1 MVERGWGDSGGVV
14 CVRSMMGDGRWPD
27 RERGREEVF
36 ADIRVGE
43 RERGVK
49 VVGGRERDG
58 VEFAAG

>member
-1 MVERGWGDSGGVV
+1 MGGEEEGGIDSG
-14 CVRSMMGDGRWPD
+14 R
-27 RERGREEVF
+27 REEVF